1 MRQRTRDGGGAVAS
15 TNGQPM
21 QKDKRGLDAP
31 QEAAEGVSGHLAKL
45 AEKAPA
51 AGDFLS
57 PGDEVKRS
65 VEDDAR
71 THGRRQRQPLHNDL
85 VSQTLPKGRNFH

>member
-1 MRQRTRDGGGAVAS
+1 
-15 TNGQPM
+15 
-21 QKDKRGLDAP
+21 
-31 QEAAEGVSGHLAKL
+31 LAQL
-45 AEKAPA
+45 AEKSPV

-71 THGRRQRQPLHNDL
+71 AQKARRKQSPHEDL